1 MSEASR
7 AVPGRAA
14 EDTAILILDYG
25 MGNLRSVE
33 KALEHVGA
41 RAAIG
46 ADPDE
51 SPLRAPY
58 TFPMVVAFRLMGSL
72 MTDPSVGIELHNVVH
87 RDERIDQVR
96 PVRAGDALVGELT
109 VESVKAAAGVDMIGT
124 RTVISTVE
132 GEAVCTATATLVHRG
147 VSA

>member
-1 MSEASR
+1 MALDP
-7 AVPGRAA
+7 ALTGRTFTTSAPYHVSGEKIA
-14 EDTAILILDYG
+14 EFG
-25 MGNLRSVE
+25 
-33 KALEHVGA
+33 
-41 RAAIG
+41 AAIG

-124 RTVISTVE
+124 RTVISTVD